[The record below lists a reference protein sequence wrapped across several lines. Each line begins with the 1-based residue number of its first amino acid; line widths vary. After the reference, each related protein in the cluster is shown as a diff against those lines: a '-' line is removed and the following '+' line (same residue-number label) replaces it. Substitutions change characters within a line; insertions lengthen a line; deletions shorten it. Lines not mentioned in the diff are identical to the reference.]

1 MKIATASLAIGLA
14 LLGGMP
20 PAAAQPKLQT
30 NEPVFKSG
38 NWFVVRSTKEG
49 RDTVAC
55 TGFYKAHRGIQLSED
70 SLIVRIPDDMQEIT
84 IGYGDKMRPPRPPE
98 DIEKDLRAVVFRG
111 ADFDR
116 LRRTRTVKLEIATA
130 KGTVRHEMNVQGIN
144 AALLNIASGCP
155 VPAER
160 VMAQPQPG
168 GAADAVCPPALMAR
182 MRANGVN
189 EAQIAASCR

>member
-1 MKIATASLAIGLA
+1 MKIATVSIAIGLA
-14 LLGGMP
+14 LLGAMP
-20 PAAAQPKLQT
+20 QAAAQPKLQT
-30 NEPVFKSG
+30 NEPVFRSG

-70 SLIVRIPDDMQEIT
+70 SLIVRVPDDVQDIT
-84 IGYGDKMRPPRPPE
+84 IGYGDKMRPARPPE
-98 DIEKDLRAVVFRG
+98 DIEKELRAVVFRG

-116 LRRTRTVKLEIATA
+116 LRRTRIIKLEISTA
-130 KGTVRHEMNVQGIN
+130 RGQIRHELNVQGIN

-160 VMAQPQPG
+160 LGGQPAG
-168 GAADAVCPPALMAR
+168 GADAACTPALMAR
-182 MRANGVN
+182 MRANGIA